1 MDRKLVI
8 WGASGHASV
17 VADIV
22 RLQGDYELVGF
33 LDDFAPDRR
42 GTEFSGVQVLG
53 GSEQLDEL
61 KSKGVKHLIMG
72 FGDCAARLIVSAKVR
87 EKGFLLATAVH
98 PRAVVAGSV
107 EISPGTVIAAGAI
120 VNPGAKIGENVIIN
134 TGASVD
140 HDCFIDDGA
149 HLSPGTHLAGSVTIG
164 RSTWLG
170 IGAIVIGGLRIGA
183 NSIIGAGSVVVN
195 DIPANVVAYGVPAKV
210 MRRIK
215 VNGSEE

>member
-22 RLQGDYELVGF
+22 RLQGDYELVGL
-33 LDDFAPDRR
+33 LDDFAPERR
-42 GTEFSGVQVLG
+42 GTEFNGVQILG
-53 GSEQLDEL
+53 GSEQLDQL
-61 KSKGVKHLIMG
+61 KGKGVSHLIMG
-72 FGDCAARLIVSAKVR
+72 FGNCAARLMNSEMAR

-98 PRAVVAGSV
+98 PKAVVAGNV
-107 EISPGTVIAAGAI
+107 RVSPGTVIAAGAI

-134 TGASVD
+134 TGATVD

-164 RSTWLG
+164 RSAWLG

-183 NSIIGAGSVVVN
+183 NSIIGAGSVVVK
-195 DIPANVVAYGVPAKV
+195 DIPENVVAYGVPAKV
-210 MRRIK
+210 VRGI
-215 VNGSEE
+215 